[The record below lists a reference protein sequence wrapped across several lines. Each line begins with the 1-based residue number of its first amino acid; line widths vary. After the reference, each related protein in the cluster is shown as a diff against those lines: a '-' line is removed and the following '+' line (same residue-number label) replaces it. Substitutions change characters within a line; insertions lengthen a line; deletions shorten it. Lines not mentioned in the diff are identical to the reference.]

1 MRMSNLLIGIIF
13 VSAIVTYL
21 GFFMSSLNT
30 EYDIASYSNESM
42 SMFNK
47 LDEIQVNVNSM
58 DETQDTTQ
66 EKTGVL
72 DILGDY
78 FSQGYKTFKISKDSV
93 TLLKDMS
100 SESVDESNLGESAN
114 TLKTTFATIIM
125 VVIILGIIISALLK
139 WKV

>member
-125 VVIILGIIISALLK
+125 IVIILGIIVSALLK

>member
-66 EKTGVL
+66 EKTGAL

-114 TLKTTFATIIM
+114 TLKTTFASIIM
-125 VVIILGIIISALLK
+125 TVIILGIIISALLK